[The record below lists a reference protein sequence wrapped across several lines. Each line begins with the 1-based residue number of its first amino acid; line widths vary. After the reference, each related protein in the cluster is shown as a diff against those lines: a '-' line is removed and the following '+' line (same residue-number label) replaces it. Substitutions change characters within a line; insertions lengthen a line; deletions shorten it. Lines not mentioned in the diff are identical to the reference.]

1 MKNSQCVVCG
11 NDLDHGEASWHFV
24 CPVCHYETSDLI
36 PAINKT
42 EIRGII
48 DEELRESGLYSLR
61 SNNFNTLIDIIK
73 KHGTATA
80 PVLLD
85 VGAAYGWFLDSAKA
99 DFQAYGIE
107 PDEAVFARAAAKG
120 KPIRLGYFPDALKKG
135 EKFDVIVFN
144 DVIEHI
150 PDIESILKECHAR
163 LNIGGL
169 LVLNLPGSQGI
180 FYRVAKMLNR
190 MGGRSFFERLWQV
203 GMPSPH
209 VHYFEA
215 NNLKRLL
222 ERFDFIETCRGTLP
236 SLQFQGLYARI
247 SYVGDTARIGK
258 IFLYFCIVASLPF
271 LSLLPK
277 DIMYGIYRRA

>member
-1 MKNSQCVVCG
+1 MKNRRCVACG
-11 NDLDHGEASWHFV
+11 SDLAQGEASWHFV
-24 CPVCHYETSDLI
+24 CPLCHYEASDLI

-42 EIRGII
+42 ETQGIL
-48 DEELRESGLYSLR
+48 DEKLRENGLYSLR
-61 SNNFNTLIDIIK
+61 VSNFNTLVDLIK
-73 KHGTATA
+73 KHSVATV

-85 VGAAYGWFLDSAKA
+85 VGAAHGWFLDLAEA

-107 PDEAVFARAAAKG
+107 PDEAMFANAMAKG
-120 KPIRLGYFPDALKKG
+120 KPVRPGYFPDALKEG
-135 EKFDVIVFN
+135 ETFDVIVFN

-163 LNIGGL
+163 LNTGGL

-180 FYRVAKMLNR
+180 FYRAAKMLNR
-190 MGGRSFFERLWQV
+190 LGIRPFFERLWQV

-222 ERFDFIETCRGTLP
+222 ERFGFIETCRGTLP
-236 SLQFQGLYARI
+236 SLQLDGLYARI
-247 SYVGDTARIGK
+247 T
-258 IFLYFCIVASLPF
+258 YFAPPPADWEDIHVYLHRGLASFPA
-271 LSLLPK
+271 S
-277 DIMYGIYRRA
+277 AAQ